1 MLYQVLFVV
10 SLFINSEA
18 YRRAQANVDPFVVY
32 PSLIGKNAIKPAPR
46 QMPHDIQG
54 EWEKDVEQPSPQIT
68 KVHVRADV
76 QYRYA
81 RTVVETS
88 IKNPSTSKAQEVVFN
103 MVLPD
108 AAFTSNFTIKLA
120 GDETLYIADV
130 TKKEDAQ
137 DAYNAAVKEGQT
149 VGLVKKDTRD
159 ANRLSIRYVVVENIC

>member
-1 MLYQVLFVV
+1 MLYHVLCVV
-10 SLFINSEA
+10 SLFLNSEA
-18 YRRAQANVDPFVVY
+18 YRKVQTNVDPFVVY
-32 PSLIGKNAIKPAPR
+32 PSLIEKNAIKRAPK
-46 QMPHDIQG
+46 MW
-54 EWEKDVEQPSPQIT
+54 EWDKDVDQPSPEIT

-88 IKNPSTSKAQEVVFN
+88 IKNPSTLRAQEVVFN

-120 GDETLYIADV
+120 GDETLYVADV

-137 DAYNAAVKEGQT
+137 DEYNAAVKQGQT

-159 ANRLSIRYVVVENIC
+159 ANRLSVRYEVD

>member
-1 MLYQVLFVV
+1 MW
-10 SLFINSEA
+10 
-18 YRRAQANVDPFVVY
+18 
-32 PSLIGKNAIKPAPR
+32 
-46 QMPHDIQG
+46 
-54 EWEKDVEQPSPQIT
+54 EWDKDVDQPSPEIT

-88 IKNPSTSKAQEVVFN
+88 IKNPSTSRAQEVVFN

-159 ANRLSIRYVVVENIC
+159 ANRLSVRYEVD